1 MSKQSL
7 LGGKDLDQK
16 EEEVKPPVCKI
27 LCGYLCAEKYRIFAG
42 LLFLSISG
50 LDTSPKPQNPV
61 CVYVIDHLRVASRFN
76 ARCLCLW
83 FWTTMFW
90 MIRAALWT
98 DLVVYDFWMRWLP
111 PNFYPILKVLFSC
124 VTAMVLSKLD
134 LLWKPLSEKGSLVH
148 PLFTLKALFLFVNIH
163 RTS

>member
-50 LDTSPKPQNPV
+50 LDTIMFPMEMGW
-61 CVYVIDHLRVASRFN
+61 CID
-76 ARCLCLW
+76 
-83 FWTTMFW
+83 
-90 MIRAALWT
+90 
-98 DLVVYDFWMRWLP
+98 
-111 PNFYPILKVLFSC
+111 
-124 VTAMVLSKLD
+124 AML
-134 LLWKPLSEKGSLVH
+134 
-148 PLFTLKALFLFVNIH
+148 A
-163 RTS
+163 